1 VAVIRKQESPYEIV
15 VKKLVGRGGGETLKR
30 LRGKWEGNTKCNLR
44 NTVTRRG
51 TIFT

>member
-1 VAVIRKQESPYEIV
+1 VAVIRKQKSPYEIV
-15 VKKLVGRGGGETLKR
+15 VKKLMGGGTLKT

-44 NTVTRRG
+44 NIVARRG